1 MSLSPVDPRLVVPTE
16 PSDSDPTPFFDA
28 FRARFA
34 SEFLVA
40 AVGHLGIGELL
51 LEAPLSEEEVGGRL
65 GLEVRPRT
73 VLLTALRALGIV
85 ERLDDGRV
93 ALSGAARCHLLPGS
107 PLYVG
112 DYFVR
117 EAGQPAVVE
126 LVHRLRCNRPVG
138 SDADG
143 VGFLYREGL
152 NSAMEAEAGAREF
165 TLTLAGRARNVAP
178 VLAERL
184 PLDGIRTLLDVGGG
198 TGIYS
203 VSLLRRNPGLRAIVW
218 DRPEVLKVA
227 GEFADVSGVADRLER
242 RAGDM
247 FVDPFPGEPDAIL
260 LSNILHD
267 WDVPECRRLVARCAE
282 ALRPGGRLFIH
293 DVFLDDDLGGPLP
306 AALYSA
312 ALFQVTEGRL
322 YSAGE
327 YRAWLAEAGLDSGP
341 VVPTRVNCG
350 VLSAVRPHRA

>member
-1 MSLSPVDPRLVVPTE
+1 MLPVDPRLVVPEE
-16 PSDSDPTPFFDA
+16 PSVSDPTPFFDA

-40 AVGHLGIGELL
+40 AVGHLGIGDVLSGEPLGEVELR
-51 LEAPLSEEEVGGRL
+51 GRL
-65 GLEVRPRT
+65 GLEERPGT

-85 ERLDDGRV
+85 ERIGDGRV
-93 ALSGAARCHLLPGS
+93 ALTVSARRHLLPGS
-107 PLYVG
+107 PHYVG
-112 DYFVR
+112 DYFLR
-117 EAGQPAVVE
+117 ESEQPSVLE

-138 SDADG
+138 SDAGG

-152 NSAMEAEAGAREF
+152 HSAMEAEAGAREF

-178 VLAERL
+178 ILAERL
-184 PLDGIRTLLDVGGG
+184 ALENVRTLLDVGGG

-203 VSLLRRNPGLRAIVW
+203 VALLRRHPGLRAVIW

-227 GEFADVSGVADRLER
+227 REFAEASGVGARMELM
-242 RAGDM
+242 AGDM
-247 FVDPFPGEPDAIL
+247 FTDPFPVDPDAIL

-267 WDVPECRRLVARCAE
+267 WDVPECRRLVARCAG
-282 ALRPGGRLFIH
+282 ALRPGGRLYIH

-322 YSAGE
+322 YSAAE
-327 YRAWLAEAGLDSGP
+327 YRGWLAEAGLEVGD

-350 VLSAVRPHRA
+350 VLPAVKPV